1 MSEMI
6 NLTIDGKLIK
16 AKKGTMVLEAALDN
30 GIEIPHL
37 CYQKGL
43 STAGVCRVCL
53 VKIKDRPGMVTSCT
67 TEVVEGMEVI
77 AFDEE
82 INAARRLIIE
92 LILSEHKHDCLV
104 CESNGQCELQDLAY
118 RLGIEKIRFAIEE
131 PTKMIEDSSEAI
143 LRDPNKCI
151 LCGRCIRA
159 CAELTVQ
166 DILEFAD
173 RGSQTHII
181 AGLDQPLA
189 ETDCVTCGAC
199 VQACPTGALTEKL
212 ARFQGRNWEFR
223 KVRTTCPYCGVGCQ
237 IELNIKDNRIVK
249 IYGVDD
255 GPDNKGHLCVKGR
268 FGFDY
273 VHHRDRLTTPLI
285 KHNGR
290 FEEATWSEAL
300 ELIATK
306 FNQLKDKY
314 GSEALAGLSSAK
326 CTNEENYLFQK
337 FIRTCFG
344 TNNVDHCARLC
355 HASTVVGLSRAF
367 GSGAMTNSIRE
378 FEKSDVILITG
389 SNTTENH
396 PVIGNLLKHIVRYNG
411 VKLIVV
417 DPREIELTRY
427 AALWLRQRGGTD
439 VAWLNGLMNVVI
451 NERLYDEEF
460 IKTRTEN
467 FDEFKRVVLKYTPEK
482 VEKIT
487 GIPGE
492 KLIAAAR
499 MYAKAKR
506 GSIIFAMGI
515 TQHITGTDNVLSLA
529 NLAMLCGNVGKE
541 GVGVNPLRGQN
552 NVQGACDMGAL
563 ANVYP
568 GYQKVSDAKVREKFE
583 KAWGVRLSPEEGLTV
598 VEMMDAAARGKIKG
612 LYIMGENPMLSD
624 PNINHV
630 EEGLEN
636 LEFLVVQ
643 DIFLTETARMA
654 DVVLPGVSFAEKDGT
669 FTNTG
674 RRIQLVR
681 KAIPEVGKGK
691 EDWRIIC
698 ELSKRM
704 GYPMNYSS
712 PSEIMDEIASL
723 TPIYGGVHYDRLDK
737 DGLQWPCPT
746 RDHPGTPYLHKDK
759 FTRGRGFF
767 TPVDYIP
774 PAELP
779 DEEYPFLLTTGRIL
793 YHFHTGSMSRRSKPL
808 SGIVPEGFLE
818 MNPVDGESLGIKDND
833 WVKVSSRR
841 GEVTTR
847 VKLTERVDKGVVF
860 MTFHFAESAANLL
873 TNDALDPVAKIP
885 EYKVAAVK
893 IVRKRVW

>member
-1 MSEMI
+1 
-6 NLTIDGKLIK
+6 
-16 AKKGTMVLEAALDN
+16 
-30 GIEIPHL
+30 
-37 CYQKGL
+37 
-43 STAGVCRVCL
+43 
-53 VKIKDRPGMVTSCT
+53 
-67 TEVVEGMEVI
+67 
-77 AFDEE
+77 
-82 INAARRLIIE
+82 
-92 LILSEHKHDCLV
+92 
-104 CESNGQCELQDLAY
+104 
-118 RLGIEKIRFAIEE
+118 
-131 PTKMIEDSSEAI
+131 
-143 LRDPNKCI
+143 
-151 LCGRCIRA
+151 
-159 CAELTVQ
+159 
-166 DILEFAD
+166 
-173 RGSQTHII
+173 
-181 AGLDQPLA
+181 
-189 ETDCVTCGAC
+189 
-199 VQACPTGALTEKL
+199 
-212 ARFQGRNWEFR
+212 
-223 KVRTTCPYCGVGCQ
+223 
-237 IELNIKDNRIVK
+237 
-249 IYGVDD
+249 
-255 GPDNKGHLCVKGR
+255 
-268 FGFDY
+268 
-273 VHHRDRLTTPLI
+273 LTT
-285 KHNGR
+285 
-290 FEEATWSEAL
+290 
-300 ELIATK
+300 
-306 FNQLKDKY
+306 
-314 GSEALAGLSSAK
+314 
-326 CTNEENYLFQK
+326 
-337 FIRTCFG
+337 
-344 TNNVDHCARLC
+344 V
-355 HASTVVGLSRAF
+355 RAF

-746 RDHPGTPYLHKDK
+746 REHPGTPYLHKDK

>member
-1 MSEMI
+1 
-6 NLTIDGKLIK
+6 
-16 AKKGTMVLEAALDN
+16 
-30 GIEIPHL
+30 
-37 CYQKGL
+37 
-43 STAGVCRVCL
+43 
-53 VKIKDRPGMVTSCT
+53 
-67 TEVVEGMEVI
+67 
-77 AFDEE
+77 
-82 INAARRLIIE
+82 
-92 LILSEHKHDCLV
+92 
-104 CESNGQCELQDLAY
+104 
-118 RLGIEKIRFAIEE
+118 
-131 PTKMIEDSSEAI
+131 
-143 LRDPNKCI
+143 
-151 LCGRCIRA
+151 
-159 CAELTVQ
+159 
-166 DILEFAD
+166 
-173 RGSQTHII
+173 
-181 AGLDQPLA
+181 
-189 ETDCVTCGAC
+189 
-199 VQACPTGALTEKL
+199 
-212 ARFQGRNWEFR
+212 
-223 KVRTTCPYCGVGCQ
+223 
-237 IELNIKDNRIVK
+237 
-249 IYGVDD
+249 
-255 GPDNKGHLCVKGR
+255 
-268 FGFDY
+268 
-273 VHHRDRLTTPLI
+273 
-285 KHNGR
+285 
-290 FEEATWSEAL
+290 
-300 ELIATK
+300 
-306 FNQLKDKY
+306 
-314 GSEALAGLSSAK
+314 
-326 CTNEENYLFQK
+326 
-337 FIRTCFG
+337 
-344 TNNVDHCARLC
+344 
-355 HASTVVGLSRAF
+355 
-367 GSGAMTNSIRE
+367 
-378 FEKSDVILITG
+378 
-389 SNTTENH
+389 
-396 PVIGNLLKHIVRYNG
+396 
-411 VKLIVV
+411 VV

-746 RDHPGTPYLHKDK
+746 REHPGTPYLHKDK